1 MKEFPSK
8 IPQYKVSIWET
19 GAIFLGAIALIGI
32 GLTGL
37 AMKFLSNAATPQR
50 AEAIARNI
58 MTYSLPGGSQGLL
71 GLNIAGAKV
80 ALIAS
85 EGNEPDIQLL
95 VARIPVDQETRKR
108 QIERVLD
115 AIALGADEEEFK
127 VKKTRQENRDLCGES
142 TSVTIKDG
150 QLKIAGSPVSP
161 AVTYR
166 ATVTL
171 SDSRY
176 VVNLLTSGQNAEQKA
191 AEVFNSLQCQE

>member
-1 MKEFPSK
+1 MKEIPSK
-8 IPQYKVSIWET
+8 IPQYRVTIWET
-19 GAIFLGAIALIGI
+19 GAILLGAIALVGV

-58 MTYSLPGGSQGLL
+58 MSYSLPGGSQGLL

-80 ALIAS
+80 ALVAS

-95 VARIPVDQETRKR
+95 VARIPIEQETRKR

-115 AIALGADEEEFK
+115 AISLGADEEEFK
-127 VKKTRQENRDLCGES
+127 VRKTREEQRSLCGES
-142 TSVTIKDG
+142 IPVTIKDG
-150 QLKIAGSPVSP
+150 QLKVAGSPVKP

-166 ATVTL
+166 ATVKL
-171 SDSRY
+171 EDSRY
-176 VVNLLTSGQNAEQKA
+176 LVNLLTSGQNAEQKA
-191 AEVFNSLQCQE
+191 AEVFASLECQQ